1 MVIWHAEQTDAAGR
15 SGDVGLPRRTNSRNS
30 AHLRGG
36 ALLAVA
42 CTSALLL
49 SACSD
54 NAGTASS
61 GSTTP
66 PGSTTTTPSKTTKAP
81 ETKQSPKLPGTKE
94 FGLTEQEFADHVE
107 KTQALITTCM
117 SEAGFEYI
125 PVDVKTVEAAQ
136 ARVRHDPGMTRA
148 QYKAKWGLAVS
159 TRRDNPVRD
168 TGLGPQNLRIFNSLA
183 PANKVAYNRTLF
195 GEDPNADFVFTL
207 DEEDFSGTGG
217 CTRAAVAKVFT
228 PAQVKGTYVNPKDVL
243 VQADKRI
250 VAARQAWS
258 KCMKAAGYDYVEDQ
272 DEIIGEYEE
281 RLDKLLDG
289 DDPDSLTGERAA
301 ALKKLQKEEI
311 AVSLADL
318 DCQLKHTE
326 KVFDQVETEV
336 YGHPLG

>member
-1 MVIWHAEQTDAAGR
+1 MR
-15 SGDVGLPRRTNSRNS
+15 LPRRTTSRDS
-30 AHLRGG
+30 AQLRGG

-49 SACSD
+49 PACSN

-61 GSTTP
+61 GTTTTP
-66 PGSTTTTPSKTTKAP
+66 PGGSTTTPAKTTKAP

-94 FGLTEQEFADHVE
+94 FGLTEQQFADHVE

-117 SEAGFEYI
+117 SEAGFEYV

-148 QYKAKWGLAVS
+148 QYKAKWGFAVS
-159 TRRDNPVRD
+159 TRQDNPVRD
-168 TGLGPQNLRIFNSLA
+168 TGLGPNLRIYNSLA

-195 GEDPNADFVFTL
+195 GEDPTADFVFTL
-207 DEEDFSGTGG
+207 DEEDFSSTGG
-217 CTRAAVAKVFT
+217 CTRAAVTKVFT
-228 PAQVKGTYVNPKDVL
+228 PVQVRGTYVNPKDVL

-258 KCMKAAGYDYVEDQ
+258 KCMKAEGYDYIEDQ

-301 ALKKLQKEEI
+301 ALKKLHQDEI
-311 AVSLADL
+311 AVALADL
-318 DCQLKHTE
+318 DCQLKHSD

-336 YGHPLG
+336 YGHPLE